1 MTEWPK
7 QLRDARRC
15 GAHCRT
21 TGQACRNPAVR
32 GRPRCRMHGCAPGSG
47 SQPGERHARFK
58 HGRYSRKTKE
68 LGARMRGLA
77 KAGEVLV
84 ATAMSR
90 HGLKP
95 PGGAAA
101 PQARSGGAER
111 GAEQCGARRAWRP
124 GSAGSEKC

>member
-1 MTEWPK
+1 
-7 QLRDARRC
+7 
-15 GAHCRT
+15 
-21 TGQACRNPAVR
+21 
-32 GRPRCRMHGCAPGSG
+32 MHGCAPGSG

-95 PGGAAA
+95 PVALRRRKHVREALKGEQSNAGQGEHGGQGAPAAKN
-101 PQARSGGAER
+101 AE
-111 GAEQCGARRAWRP
+111 G
-124 GSAGSEKC
+124 